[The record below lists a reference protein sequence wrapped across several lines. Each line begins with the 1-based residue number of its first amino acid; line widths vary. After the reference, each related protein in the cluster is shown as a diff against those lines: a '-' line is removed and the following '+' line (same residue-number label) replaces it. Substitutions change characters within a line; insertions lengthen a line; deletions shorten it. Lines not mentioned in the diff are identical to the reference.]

1 MVVERLFKNPVVK
14 YFLEAKEE
22 LNKVAWPSRDQ
33 VILYSGIVGV
43 ICIVTALYLGGI
55 DLLFTK
61 GLDWLIQFTGAE
73 LTGTELTGTDL
84 TGSEVI
90 TPDLTGVEVT
100 PVQVQLDAVTPTE

>member
-1 MVVERLFKNPVVK
+1 MERLFKNPVVK

-55 DLLFTK
+55 DWLFTK
-61 GLDWLIQFTGAE
+61 GLDQLIQFTGAE
-73 LTGTELTGTDL
+73 LTGTELTG
-84 TGSEVI
+84 
-90 TPDLTGVEVT
+90 VEVT
-100 PVQVQLDAVTPTE
+100 PVQAPLVEVTPTE

>member
-1 MVVERLFKNPVVK
+1 MVMERLFKNPVVK

-55 DLLFTK
+55 DWLFTK
-61 GLDWLIQFTGAE
+61 GLDQLIQFTGAE
-73 LTGTELTGTDL
+73 LTGTELTG
-84 TGSEVI
+84 
-90 TPDLTGVEVT
+90 VEVT
-100 PVQVQLDAVTPTE
+100 PVQAPLVEVTPTE